1 MGPLLHL
8 QDQNPLIV
16 SIFNG
21 DFPSVEK
28 WLETHAHPAEEM
40 DKLVDADKRHPIH
53 AAAFIDQSDILE
65 ALIVAT
71 ENSGHSKVNVKDA
84 KWLTPLHR
92 ACRSSAEYSVEV
104 LLTHNA
110 DVNARDRCWQTPAHV
125 AAANNAVRCMELL
138 VPRVS
143 NINITDRTG
152 RTCLHLAAYFGHY
165 EMVET
170 LLQLSGTVNH
180 TDKRDRRPIH
190 WAAFRGHE
198 EVVRLLVQHNAGI
211 EVPDKDKNTPLHAA
225 AAAGFDLV
233 VQILLDFKANP
244 EAVNKDGNTPAH
256 LASLNGHHQVLSLL
270 IETAPKTLQER
281 NAKGELPIHL
291 CASSTHGEG
300 CLLLILDHD
309 SSQVREASNDG
320 KTPLLNAT
328 LHGRLPR
335 VLHLIRHGAEL
346 NVRDKKRQTA
356 LHLAAKFGHEAII
369 GRLLDMNAN
378 PLVKEENGRTP
389 LHLSAQNGHLE
400 TCRQLSI
407 LPKVDLNT
415 KDANGMTCLH
425 LCAFKDPEHSS
436 RRFRRCRSQSQE
448 THLPMGDLDF
458 SQRNADCLKCLI
470 DAGADIHIKDK
481 FGRTALHYASVKGWF
496 QCVHHLVTAGC
507 SVDCAD
513 HDQITPL
520 MLATLSDSEAKCVE
534 YLLVQKANGLLKD
547 HQDLNVLHYAAAAGN
562 SEALTQIFEYT
573 QFGRGD
579 FLSSKLGVTPIHL
592 AAKSGHTDSV
602 IVLLGSQAQGPND
615 RDSKGRTALHFA
627 ARHGHLKCL
636 EFLLAKGALV
646 GVQDDVQGR
655 NPVHEAAENGE
666 VDCLLKLLEHT
677 EDFSVVEAKD
687 KMGRTPLMLAAEKGH
702 SDMVEKLLV
711 NGSSVATM
719 DLNLRTPMFYA
730 VFQGM
735 ERTTE
740 LLLKREA
747 NILQVDRLK
756 KSVFHIAAAAGQIS
770 VLGLL
775 VESLDEPTAVNTML
789 DQEGFTP
796 LHWAALKG
804 HEICVEYLTQRMTD
818 QDILPTQ
825 FSPVHCAVHNRS
837 DTCLV
842 VLLNKFDSQT
852 IANLRDDHQ
861 RTPLHIAAFQKSASC
876 AKLLLS
882 HGADPNAK
890 DASDLTPLSIAI
902 RRKANDIVELLLK
915 HEAKL
920 DETDPKGN
928 TALHH
933 ACKTSDPLALAILKA
948 CSSNQDIINMQ
959 NVEGQSAL
967 HLTGAN
973 GFVEST
979 DFLVSHGASV
989 TLVDNRGYT
998 PVLACAPNDNV
1009 ALCLA
1014 TMFAEYLKCPLSDT
1028 RRSIASLESFR
1039 LSDGSA
1045 VNHIQMNHQHQNQR
1059 DSSDSTFLETPPSPH
1074 W

>member
-244 EAVNKDGNTPAH
+244 EAVNKV
-256 LASLNGHHQVLSLL
+256 HHYLT
-270 IETAPKTLQER
+270 IMW
-281 NAKGELPIHL
+281 LPIHL

-425 LCAFKDPEHSS
+425 LCAFKE
-436 RRFRRCRSQSQE
+436 
-448 THLPMGDLDF
+448 
-458 SQRNADCLKCLI
+458 NADCLKCLI

-861 RTPLHIAAFQKSASC
+861 RTPLHIA
-876 AKLLLS
+876 
-882 HGADPNAK
+882 
-890 DASDLTPLSIAI
+890 
-902 RRKANDIVELLLK
+902 ELLLK

-1028 RRSIASLESFR
+1028 RRSIASL
-1039 LSDGSA
+1039 A

-1059 DSSDSTFLETPPSPH
+1059 DSSDSTFLVSTPKQLPNSSQN
-1074 W
+1074 